1 MTTSTTTS
9 VATNDGSSREVLLD
23 VVIAVHSPTRRVDRA
38 VASVLACRQARAIVV
53 CHGVGI
59 ATIADRLR
67 EGDVDPHDPRVRLL
81 GFQDGLRSPTGPFT
95 YGLEAATSRWVALLG
110 SDDTFARRALDRMLA
125 VGQAR
130 GSDAVVAPLRQ
141 GGRRLKNPL
150 VRPTTSWRTRP
161 LDPVRDRLASR
172 SAPLGILRR
181 ATVERLGLR
190 LTEGLRTGEDL
201 EFSARLWFSG
211 ARIDHVPSDPP
222 YDIGTDAPDRVTSA
236 ERALADELGGVRALA
251 AQPWVADLPASA
263 RRALAVTMLRVH
275 VLAALARRVDG
286 AAAGPQVDGT
296 AAGTSAGPV
305 PADGGRWA
313 DDEPALLGDVARAWV
328 ALAPGALAPLSR
340 ADRDALDVVLST
352 PAPGA
357 ADLVAAARRRASAN
371 RLATIVPRSLAQLL
385 DREGTLRRYVRY
397 RLP

>member
-1 MTTSTTTS
+1 MTASTTTS
-9 VATNDGSSREVLLD
+9 VTTSDRSSHEVLLD

-38 VASVLACRQARAIVV
+38 VASVLACPQARAIVV

-67 EGDVDPHDPRVRLL
+67 AGDVDPHDPRVRLL
-81 GFQDGLRSPTGPFT
+81 GFQDGQRSPTGPFT

-110 SDDTFARRALDRMLA
+110 SDDTFARRALDRMLT
-125 VGQAR
+125 VGETR
-130 GSDAVVAPLRQ
+130 SSDAVVAPLRQ

-201 EFSARLWFSG
+201 AFSARLWFSG

-222 YDIGTDAPDRVTSA
+222 YDIGTDATDRVTSA

-251 AQPWVADLPASA
+251 AQPWVADLPAPA

-275 VLAALARRVDG
+275 VLGALARRVDG
-286 AAAGPQVDGT
+286 A
-296 AAGTSAGPV
+296 
-305 PADGGRWA
+305 RWA
-313 DDEPALLGDVARAWV
+313 DDEPALVGDVARAWV
-328 ALAPGALAPLSR
+328 AHAPGALAPLSR
-340 ADRDALDVVLST
+340 ADRDALDVVLAA
-352 PAPGA
+352 PAPTA
-357 ADLVAAARRRASAN
+357 ADLVAAARRRAAAG
-371 RLATIVPRSLAQLL
+371 RLATVLPRSLARVL

>member
-1 MTTSTTTS
+1 MMPPSTP
-9 VATNDGSSREVLLD
+9 AREILLD
-23 VVIAVHSPTRRVDRA
+23 VVVAVHSPTRRVDRA
-38 VASVLACRQARAIVV
+38 VASVLACPAARAIVV

-67 EGDVDPHDPRVRLL
+67 AGGVDPHDPRVRLL

-95 YGLEAATSRWVALLG
+95 YGLDAASARWVALLG

-125 VGQAR
+125 VGEAR

-141 GGRRLKNPL
+141 GGRRLRNPL

-161 LDPVRDRLASR
+161 LDPVLDRLASR

-181 ATVERLGLR
+181 ETVARLGLR

-201 EFSARLWFSG
+201 AFSARLWFSD

-222 YDIGTDAPDRVTSA
+222 YDIGTDATDRVTSA
-236 ERALADELGGVRALA
+236 RRSLADEIGGVAALA
-251 AQPWVADLPASA
+251 AQPWVAGLGGPA

-275 VLAALARRVDG
+275 VLGALGRRVGEEPGGLWGDG
-286 AAAGPQVDGT
+286 
-296 AAGTSAGPV
+296 
-305 PADGGRWA
+305 
-313 DDEPALLGDVARAWV
+313 EPEHLGDVARAW
-328 ALAPGALAPLSR
+328 LDHAPGALDPLSR
-340 ADRDALDVVLST
+340 ADRDAIDVVLAT
-352 PAPGA
+352 PPPAA
-357 ADLVAAARRRASAN
+357 ADLVTAARRRAGAG
-371 RLATIVPRSLAQLL
+371 RLATILPRRLTRAL

>member
-1 MTTSTTTS
+1 MTTVTTS
-9 VATNDGSSREVLLD
+9 DRSSREVLCD

-38 VASVLACRQARAIVV
+38 VASVLACPRARAIVV

-67 EGDVDPHDPRVRLL
+67 AGDVDPHDPRVRLL
-81 GFQDGLRSPTGPFT
+81 GFQDGQRSPTGPFT

-110 SDDTFARRALDRMLA
+110 SDDTFARRALDRMLT
-125 VGQAR
+125 VGETR
-130 GSDAVVAPLRQ
+130 DSDAVVAPLRQ
-141 GGRRLKNPL
+141 GGRRLNNPL

-201 EFSARLWFSG
+201 AFSARLWFSG

-222 YDIGTDAPDRVTSA
+222 YDIGTDATDRVTSA

-251 AQPWVADLPASA
+251 AQPWVADLPAAA

-275 VLAALARRVDG
+275 VLAALARRTD
-286 AAAGPQVDGT
+286 D
-296 AAGTSAGPV
+296 
-305 PADGGRWA
+305 GRWA
-313 DDEPALLGDVARAWV
+313 GDEPALLGDVARAWV

-340 ADRDALDVVLST
+340 ADRDALDVVLA
-352 PAPGA
+352 APEPTA
-357 ADLVAAARRRASAN
+357 ADLVVAARRRAAAG
-371 RLATIVPRSLAQLL
+371 RLATILPRSVGHLL

>member
-1 MTTSTTTS
+1 MMPAPTPTPT
-9 VATNDGSSREVLLD
+9 REVLLD
-23 VVIAVHSPTRRVDRA
+23 VVIAVHAPTRRVDRA

-67 EGDVDPHDPRVRLL
+67 EGDIDPHDPRVRLL
-81 GFQDGLRSPTGPFT
+81 GFQDGQRSPTGPFT
-95 YGLEAATSRWVALLG
+95 YGLGAANAPWVALLG
-110 SDDTFARRALDRMLA
+110 SDDTFARRALDRMLT
-125 VGQAR
+125 VGETR

-251 AQPWVADLPASA
+251 AQPWVADLPTPA

-275 VLAALARRVDG
+275 VLAALARRVHG
-286 AAAGPQVDGT
+286 AAAGSRVDGT
-296 AAGTSAGPV
+296 PAGPV

-340 ADRDALDVVLST
+340 ADRDALDVVLAT
-352 PAPGA
+352 PAPTA
-357 ADLVAAARRRASAN
+357 TDLVAAAHRRVAAS
-371 RLATIVPRSLAQLL
+371 RLATILPRSLAQLL

>member
-1 MTTSTTTS
+1 MTARPTT
-9 VATNDGSSREVLLD
+9 RPEVLVD
-23 VVIAVHSPTRRVDRA
+23 VVIAVHSPTRRVERA
-38 VASVLACRQARAIVV
+38 VASVLACPAARAIVV
-53 CHGVGI
+53 CHGVGV

-67 EGDVDPHDPRVRLL
+67 QGDVDPHDPRVRLL

-95 YGLEAATSRWVALLG
+95 YGLDAASARWVALLG

-125 VGQAR
+125 VGEAR

-141 GGRRLKNPL
+141 GGRRLRNPL

-161 LDPVRDRLASR
+161 VDPVLDRLASR

-181 ATVERLGLR
+181 ETVERLGLR

-201 EFSARLWFSG
+201 AFSARLWFSG

-222 YDIGTDAPDRVTSA
+222 YEIGTDATDRVTSA
-236 ERALADELGGVRALA
+236 RRALADELGGVAALA
-251 AQPWVADLPASA
+251 AQPWVADLPGPA

-275 VLAALARRVDG
+275 VLGALGRRTG
-286 AAAGPQVDGT
+286 EAPEGL
-296 AAGTSAGPV
+296 
-305 PADGGRWA
+305 WA
-313 DDEPALLGDVARAWV
+313 DDEPALLADVARAW
-328 ALAPGALAPLSR
+328 LAHAPDALAPLSR
-340 ADRDALDVVLST
+340 ADRDALDVVLT
-352 PAPGA
+352 APTPGA
-357 ADLVAAARRRASAN
+357 AELVGAARRRASAS
-371 RLATIVPRSLAQLL
+371 RVATILPRSLSRVL